1 MHRAD
6 LRVSY
11 AFDHR
16 SYCYSRIY
24 TENIVVSSYLFTVC
38 APNRK
43 TQSYF
48 GIGVLFILVGCSEI
62 SPTLRSPDRII
73 PLQNEIASLQ
83 AALSEPT
90 ILASANSTFVGR
102 NAYITE
108 RMYGIDLE
116 YTHYEALLTSS
127 TSDANLLAAITTI
140 GLTGTASVLNVP
152 QTNKIL
158 SAIAAGVT
166 GASQAYD
173 KDILLS
179 QAIQNLQMQM
189 RTDRNNQAKII
200 IANMKCDIVKYPL
213 GMALSDLET
222 YYRVGTLESAEIAI
236 SRTVS
241 NAEDTSKANKESV
254 NPSPAVSQPAQDKL
268 KNDATLGTSQ
278 ASASSG
284 ANQQASAT
292 LVAIDS
298 SGPAACRN
306 VKRGKA

>member
-1 MHRAD
+1 M
-6 LRVSY
+6 LPPV
-11 AFDHR
+11 
-16 SYCYSRIY
+16 
-24 TENIVVSSYLFTVC
+24 ENIVPDSPSSILYQLFTLAC
-38 APNRK
+38 RK
-43 TQSYF
+43 NQRCNICLV
-48 GIGVLFILVGCSEI
+48 IGVSFCLSACGEI
-62 SPTLRSPDRII
+62 SPTLRSPDRIV
-73 PLQNEIASLQ
+73 PLQEETANLKVALDNPSNFS
-83 AALSEPT
+83 AANT
-90 ILASANSTFVGR
+90 TFDGR

-158 SAIAAGVT
+158 SAVAAGVT

-200 IANMKCDIVKYPL
+200 IANMKCDISKYPL

-222 YYRVGTLESAEIAI
+222 YYRVGTLESAEISI

-254 NPSPAVSQPAQDKL
+254 NPSPAVSQPAQEKL
-268 KNDATLGTSQ
+268 KNDATVGTAQ
-278 ASASSG
+278 AAASKT
-284 ANQQASAT
+284 ANQQVNSVQVAGVSNSAPAS
-292 LVAIDS
+292 
-298 SGPAACRN
+298 CN
-306 VKRGKA
+306 VKRGKGF

>member
-1 MHRAD
+1 
-6 LRVSY
+6 V
-11 AFDHR
+11 
-16 SYCYSRIY
+16 
-24 TENIVVSSYLFTVC
+24 EIVVISFHSTNPRAADITLYTDPFIDNYYLFI
-38 APNRK
+38 
-43 TQSYF
+43 
-48 GIGVLFILVGCSEI
+48 GICIGFSTILVGCSEI
-62 SPTLRSPDRII
+62 SPTLRSPERLI
-73 PLQNEIASLQ
+73 PLQTEVVNLQ
-83 AALSEPT
+83 AALNDPAVLT
-90 ILASANSTFVGR
+90 SANATFIGR

-116 YTHYEALLTSS
+116 YTHYEATLTSS

-158 SAIAAGVT
+158 SAVASGVT

-200 IANMKCDIVKYPL
+200 IANMKCDITQYPL

-222 YYRVGTLESAEIAI
+222 YYRVGTLESAEISI

-268 KNDATLGTSQ
+268 KNDATVGTSQ
-278 ASASSG
+278 ANASNG
-284 ANQQASAT
+284 ANQRANAASAT
-292 LVAIDS
+292 LDS
-298 SGPAACRN
+298 SGPSACSN

>member
-1 MHRAD
+1 M
-6 LRVSY
+6 
-11 AFDHR
+11 
-16 SYCYSRIY
+16 
-24 TENIVVSSYLFTVC
+24 VSSYLFTVC
-38 APNRK
+38 APICK